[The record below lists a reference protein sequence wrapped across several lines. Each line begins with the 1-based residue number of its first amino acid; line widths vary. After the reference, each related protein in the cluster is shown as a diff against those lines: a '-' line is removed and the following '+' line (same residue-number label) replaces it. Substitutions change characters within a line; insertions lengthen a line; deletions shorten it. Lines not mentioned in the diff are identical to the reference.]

1 MLLPLVA
8 IAATGLATFRSSV
21 GALENFREETV
32 AEATLIDQVKSLL
45 GGADD
50 LGEAYVEEDDPVL
63 GRQFAAL
70 TLRIDQGFDHLKTL
84 STPRERALAAAA
96 RERWDET
103 TADLDRAATQRD
115 TPVDDSL
122 DPFHDHID
130 DAASELASLHA
141 LNASQVG
148 DEISSLGDREQFQL
162 LAVFA
167 TLLVGVVIAGVWI
180 HRLRRSIT
188 APLLSLEEGAA
199 HFGSDAL
206 SHRIAVQGDD
216 ELARVGRAFNVMAGK
231 LRTGQEE
238 LRYRVLHDS
247 LTGLPNRALFME
259 RMENAIAR
267 ADRAGCFS
275 ILYVDLD
282 GFKAVNDTLGH
293 EAGDELLI
301 AVARRLRECLRGED
315 LAARLGGDE
324 FGILLEGADAGHA
337 RAAAERLSRAFSGS
351 VSITA
356 GEIPVGISIG
366 VATRQ
371 ADEGLDELIRQAD
384 EAMYAAKARG
394 TGLWQ
399 VFGPDLDGEPSEASA
414 LLTDLQHAIQRHEF
428 VVHYQPIV
436 RLEDGSVEAVEAL
449 VRWDHP
455 QRGLLAPAEFLQ
467 IVEENGQILF
477 IDKYVMHEACCQ
489 VRAWQSDIPGAANL
503 SASVN
508 VSARQLQHPGFAAAV
523 AEALLSSGLSAE
535 HLILEITETAL
546 ISDIDHAAT
555 ELRDIKALG
564 VRIALDDFGTGFS
577 SLSHVLRFP
586 VDIIKIDCSF
596 ISAIDGDEECSD
608 LALALVTLSK
618 SLGLKTV
625 AEGIEQD
632 RQLERLRSVGC
643 DLGQGFL
650 IAAPMTVRELEL
662 GYSNGSLAFSALMT
676 NLV

>member
-21 GALENFREETV
+21 GALETFREETV
-32 AEATLIDQVKSLL
+32 AEATHIDRMRSLL
-45 GGADD
+45 GQGDD
-50 LGEAYVEEDDPVL
+50 LGEVYVEEDDPAV

-70 TLRIDQGFDHLKTL
+70 RVRIDRAFDDLETL
-84 STPRERALAAAA
+84 STARERALASAA
-96 RERWDET
+96 RELWNEAT
-103 TADLDRAATQRD
+103 TNLEQAAEERSSQTENA
-115 TPVDDSL
+115 L

-130 DAASELASLHA
+130 AAASKLAGLHL

-148 DEISSLGDREQFQL
+148 EEITSLRDREQFQL
-162 LAVFA
+162 LAAFA
-167 TLLVGVVIAGVWI
+167 TLFVGLVIAGLWI

-188 APLLSLEEGAA
+188 SPLLSLEEAAA

-206 SHRIAVQGDD
+206 SHRIAVKGDD

-231 LRTGQEE
+231 LRKGQEE

-247 LTGLPNRALFME
+247 LTGLPNRTLFME
-259 RMENAIAR
+259 RMEHAIAR
-267 ADRAGCFS
+267 EGCFS

-282 GFKAVNDTLGH
+282 GFKAVNDRLGH

-301 AVARRLRECLRGED
+301 AVARRLRECLRGD
-315 LAARLGGDE
+315 DIAARLGGDE
-324 FGILLEGADAGHA
+324 FGVLLEGADAEHA
-337 RAAAERLSRAFSGS
+337 GAAAERLARAFNGT

-356 GEIPVGISIG
+356 GEVPIGLSIG

-384 EAMYAAKARG
+384 AAMYAAKARG

-399 VFGPDLDGEPSEASA
+399 VFGPDVDGEPSEASA
-414 LLTDLQHAIQRHEF
+414 LRTDLQHAIQRHEF

-449 VRWDHP
+449 VRWEHP
-455 QRGLLAPAEFLQ
+455 ERGLLAPAEFLQ

-477 IDKYVMHEACCQ
+477 IDRFVMHEACRQ
-489 VRAWQSDIPGAANL
+489 VRVWQSDISGAADL

-508 VSARQLQHPGFAAAV
+508 VSARQLQHPGFAEAV
-523 AEALLSSGLSAE
+523 AEALVSTGLPAE
-535 HLILEITETAL
+535 YLVLEITETAL
-546 ISDIDHAAT
+546 ISDIEQAAT
-555 ELRDIKALG
+555 ELRNIKALG

-596 ISAIDGDEECSD
+596 ISALDSDDECSD

-618 SLGLKTV
+618 SLGLETV
-625 AEGIEQD
+625 AEGIEHD

-650 IAAPMTVRELEL
+650 LAEPMTALQLEQL
-662 GYSNGSLAFSALMT
+662 FGRGGLAAVSTLLAP
-676 NLV
+676 VGG